1 MAKKE
6 SDKRKLSPDTE
17 AIVKRLTEEGLLVR
31 NKGKNSIKEIKI
43 DLGKFADA
51 FTAIKISSEQTAK
64 VLTDSWQGNEALLR
78 NIDESLVGMTDQE
91 KDAEKARRDQAKRD
105 SIEDKENKSE
115 SLFGFRVMEKNLKL
129 GFKGIKDGLASI
141 RKDPWG
147 SLLSIGKWAII
158 LPVLAGAIKGLL
170 DKIFGDSEMA
180 NFYNDINNSPFMKF
194 IKEHPW
200 ASLGLGLAALAA
212 VNWGKMYLAMMAAA
226 AALGVRGVRGGGT
239 TIIPG
244 AGGGGAEDILED
256 AEDLLDDDDDRRER
270 RRRGTLKQ
278 RLKGFLRGAKGPVL
292 AMVAINGISYLMSDD
307 DEPIDIT
314 SDIKRIN
321 TAADS
326 EDKAVTEELI
336 TKFENE
342 RAGFGAI
349 LTDVLLGAGGGA
361 FGGGLHGA
369 IFGGIMGLV
378 TGVGKVAYDAIDDYN
393 NDIDKIPNELE
404 SMLKEEQNRM
414 RDKSGRESRFNLSE
428 SDKKKLKEA
437 NDTQIQKIIDGLTS
451 SSLDIDNNIKT
462 MEASLAGEV
471 TSKRRGTSRVFDDFV
486 MIDGVSV
493 RKSKVIED
501 LEDAKKERLL
511 REQQLITS
519 RKILAVR
526 NNEVKAAEVSLDKTN
541 KLNDQVEEVAAKVS
555 DARPDISPSVE
566 DRDRKQT
573 VAAGGFALN
582 ITNNYFS
589 KGGDTMVQNTSDNR
603 VSSQNST
610 NAVVFGGAGGRFG
623 GGGVALANGG
633 MA

>member
-115 SLFGFRVMEKNLKL
+115 SLFGFSVMEKNLKL

-180 NFYNDINNSPFMKF
+180 NFYNGINNSPFMKF

-200 ASLGLGLAALAA
+200 ASLGLGLAAMAA

-226 AALGVRGVRGGGT
+226 STLKLGGGGGT
-239 TIIPG
+239 TVIPG
-244 AGGGGAEDILED
+244 AGDGAG
-256 AEDLLDDDDDRRER
+256 AG
-270 RRRGTLKQ
+270 RGTLKE
-278 RLKGFLRGAKGPVL
+278 RLKGFLKGLKTPKGAGAAGLVL
-292 AMVAINGISYLMSDD
+292 VTIGGISYLMSDD

-336 TKFENE
+336 TNFENE
-342 RAGFGAI
+342 RAGFGTI
-349 LTDVLLGAGGGA
+349 LTDVLIGGGVGA
-361 FGGGLHGA
+361 LGGLPGA

-414 RDKSGRESRFNLSE
+414 RDKSGRDSRFNLSE

-437 NDTQIQKIIDGLTS
+437 NDTAIQGIIDGLTS
-451 SSLDIDNNIKT
+451 TNLDIDNNIKT

-471 TSKRRGTSRVFDDFV
+471 TRERRGSSRIFDDFV

-493 RKSKVIED
+493 RKSKVIQD

-582 ITNNYFS
+582 ITNNYLS

-603 VSSQNST
+603 VSSQSST
-610 NAVVFGGAGGRFG
+610 NAVVMGGGGGRFG
-623 GGGVALANGG
+623 GGTSLPTGSIA
-633 MA
+633 